1 MMLDAGVL
9 LAMGLV
15 AFYVQDSSQLLYVDE
30 IVVVGTRRGWR
41 FRLGSLELGGRFLH
55 VPNPLLP
62 ARAMFRANWLE
73 ADRSVQESPAGLS
86 EFVAELVALGR
97 CCVALCFLLL
107 VALPAAILA
116 YRVPSVLLAILGC
129 AYAVIALMLA
139 LLARR
144 RRRLGLSGRDVVA
157 LGIGAL
163 LCPPHAINLV
173 RKVCL
178 VRGLRG
184 DPLAFA
190 ARTLAAADGARLR
203 KGIEAR
209 IDLVAR
215 ADDSAIHVDGMRAQ
229 LGHVRETLP

>member
-1 MMLDAGVL
+1 MPDAGVL
-9 LAMGLV
+9 LAAGLV
-15 AFYVQDSSQLLYVDE
+15 AFYVQDSAQLLYSDE
-30 IVVVGTRRGWR
+30 IVVVGGRRGWR

-73 ADRSVQESPAGLS
+73 ADRSVQESPAEVS
-86 EFVAELVALGR
+86 VFVAELAALGR
-97 CCVALCFLLL
+97 CCVALGFLLL
-107 VALPAAILA
+107 MVLPVAILA
-116 YRVPSVLLAILGC
+116 YRVPSLLLAILGC
-129 AYAVIALMLA
+129 VYAVIALMLV

-144 RRRLGLSGRDVVA
+144 RKRLGLSGRDVLA
-157 LGIGAL
+157 LAVGAL

-178 VRGLRG
+178 GRGLLG

-190 ARTLAAADGARLR
+190 AATLAAADGACLR

-215 ADDSAIHVDGMRAQ
+215 ADDSATHVDAMRVH
-229 LGHVRETLP
+229 LGHVRATLP